1 MTLQSTDVDS
11 QDFTDPDE
19 LETDATGPS
28 PEMRAIYEESLRDVI
43 EGDIVKGTILEI
55 RDDVVLVDIGYK
67 SEGLIP
73 LREFRTPSGE
83 ITAKVGDTV
92 DVYLEQRE
100 DSDGLIVL
108 SREKAEKIKIWDELS
123 QVYEKGGPISG
134 MILGRTKGGL
144 IVDIGVR
151 AFLPGSQVDL
161 RPVRDLDKLIGK
173 AFPMKIIKLNQKRG
187 NIVLSRRELLE
198 EERKHLK
205 EDTLAT
211 LAEGKRV
218 KGKIKNI
225 TEYGAFVDLGGLD
238 GLLHITDMSWGRIGH
253 PSEMFQVGDEIEVV
267 VLKFDRTNE
276 RVSLGYKQRLPDPWE
291 AVEQRYPVGTKF
303 KGKVVSMTDYGAF
316 VELEEG
322 VEGLVHI
329 SEMSWTQR
337 VKHPSKVVAIGDM
350 VEVVV
355 LDVDRANKRISL
367 GMRQAEP
374 NPWNFIEERYPVGTR
389 VEGRVR
395 NLADFGAFVE
405 LEEGIDGL
413 IHISDMS
420 WTKRIRHPSEIL
432 KKGEKVD
439 ALVLHVDKANHRI
452 SLGLKQ
458 VQQDPW
464 QSAVPEK
471 YRVGMD
477 VQGKVIRTTDF
488 GAFVEL
494 EDGVEGLLHVSELSH
509 ERVNKPEDVVQVGQE
524 LILKVIKLDPEER
537 KIGLS
542 LRAIVDSLR
551 DGLAPEED
559 SGHGRKRRRRRGRGG
574 VGAGGV
580 GRNRRTEAPFRRLGK
595 HSAVWRAPGS
605 AASTPGPSAR
615 RRVPRDGREA
625 DDPGHA
631 WGRRAY
637 CTLRRWSP

>member
-1 MTLQSTDVDS
+1 MTLVDS
-11 QDFTDPDE
+11 KVEEFEDLDE
-19 LETDATGPS
+19 METGGPS
-28 PEMRAIYEESLRDVI
+28 QEMREIYEESLRDI
-43 EGDIVKGTILEI
+43 LEGDIVKGTILEV
-55 RDDVVLVDIGYK
+55 RDDVAMVDIGYK
-67 SEGLIP
+67 SEGLIS
-73 LREFRTPSGE
+73 LREFRGPSGE
-83 ITAKVGDTV
+83 MTAKVGDVV

-108 SREKAEKIKIWDELS
+108 SREKAEKIKIWEELAE
-123 QVYEKGGPISG
+123 VYEKGAPITG
-134 MILGRTKGGL
+134 TILGRTKGGL

-211 LAEGKRV
+211 LGEGKHI

-253 PSEMFQVGDEIEVV
+253 PSELFQVGDEIEVV

-316 VELEEG
+316 IELEQG

-350 VEVVV
+350 IEVVV

-420 WTKRIRHPSEIL
+420 WTKRVRHPSEVL
-432 KKGEKVD
+432 KKGEKVE
-439 ALVLHVDKANHRI
+439 AIVLHVDKANHRI

-464 QSAVPEK
+464 QSSVPEK

-509 ERVNKPEDVVQVGQE
+509 ERVNKPEDVVQVGQD
-524 LILKVIKLDPEER
+524 LTLKVIKLDPEER

-542 LRAIVDSLR
+542 LRAFL
-551 DGLAPEED
+551 DGHLEAVPEEEG
-559 SGHGRKRRRRRGRGG
+559 GHGRKKRRR
-574 VGAGGV
+574 
-580 GRNRRTEAPFRRLGK
+580 E
-595 HSAVWRAPGS
+595 
-605 AASTPGPSAR
+605 
-615 RRVPRDGREA
+615 DEE
-625 DDPGHA
+625 D
-631 WGRRAY
+631 
-637 CTLRRWSP
+637 

>member
-1 MTLQSTDVDS
+1 MTLVDS
-11 QDFTDPDE
+11 KVEEVEDLDE
-19 LETDATGPS
+19 METGGPS
-28 PEMRAIYEESLRDVI
+28 QEMREIYEESLRDI
-43 EGDIVKGTILEI
+43 LEGDIVKGTILEV
-55 RDDVVLVDIGYK
+55 RDDVAMVDIGYK
-67 SEGLIP
+67 SEGLIS
-73 LREFRTPSGE
+73 LREFRGPSGE
-83 ITAKVGDTV
+83 MTAKVGDVV

-108 SREKAEKIKIWDELS
+108 SREKAEKIKIWEELS
-123 QVYEKGGPISG
+123 EVYEKGAPISG
-134 MILGRTKGGL
+134 TILGRTKGGL

-211 LAEGKRV
+211 LGEGKHI

-253 PSEMFQVGDEIEVV
+253 PSELFQVGDEIEVV

-316 VELEEG
+316 IELEQG

-350 VEVVV
+350 IEVVV

-420 WTKRIRHPSEIL
+420 WTKRVRHPSEVL
-432 KKGEKVD
+432 KKGEKVE
-439 ALVLHVDKANHRI
+439 AIVLHVDKANHRI

-464 QSAVPEK
+464 QSSVPEK

-494 EDGVEGLLHVSELSH
+494 EDGVEGLLHVSELSN
-509 ERVNKPEDVVQVGQE
+509 ERVNKPEDVVQVGQD
-524 LILKVIKLDPEER
+524 LTLKVIKLDPEER

-542 LRAIVDSLR
+542 LRAFLDEHHEAV
-551 DGLAPEED
+551 PEEEE
-559 SGHGRKRRRRRGRGG
+559 GHGRKKRRR
-574 VGAGGV
+574 
-580 GRNRRTEAPFRRLGK
+580 E
-595 HSAVWRAPGS
+595 
-605 AASTPGPSAR
+605 
-615 RRVPRDGREA
+615 DEE
-625 DDPGHA
+625 D
-631 WGRRAY
+631 
-637 CTLRRWSP
+637 

>member
-1 MTLQSTDVDS
+1 
-11 QDFTDPDE
+11 
-19 LETDATGPS
+19 
-28 PEMRAIYEESLRDVI
+28 MREIYEQSLRDI
-43 EGDIVKGTILEI
+43 AEGDIVKGTILEV
-55 RDDVVLVDIGYK
+55 REDVVLVDIGYK

-73 LREFRTPSGE
+73 LREFRSPAGE
-83 ITAKVGDTV
+83 ITAKVGDAV

-108 SREKAEKIKIWDELS
+108 SREKAEKIKIWEELS

-134 MILGRTKGGL
+134 TILGRTKGGL

-205 EDTLAT
+205 EETLAT

-253 PSEMFQVGDEIEVV
+253 PSELFQVGDEIEVV
-267 VLKFDRTNE
+267 VLKFDRANE

-291 AVEQRYPVGTKF
+291 AVEQRYPVGAKF

-355 LDVDRANKRISL
+355 LDVDRGNKRISL

-395 NLADFGAFVE
+395 NLADFGTFVE

-420 WTKRIRHPSEIL
+420 WTKRIRHPSELL
-432 KKGEKVD
+432 KKGEKVE
-439 ALVLHVDKANHRI
+439 AIVLHVDKANHRI

-458 VQQDPW
+458 IQQDPW
-464 QSAVPEK
+464 QAAVPDK
-471 YRVGMD
+471 YKVGMD

-524 LILKVIKLDPEER
+524 LILKVIKLDAEER

-542 LRAIVDSLR
+542 LRAIADALR
-551 DGLAPEED
+551 DGLPED
-559 SGHGRKRRRRRGRGG
+559 DAGHGRKRRRQE
-574 VGAGGV
+574 
-580 GRNRRTEAPFRRLGK
+580 NQEN
-595 HSAVWRAPGS
+595 
-605 AASTPGPSAR
+605 
-615 RRVPRDGREA
+615 EEE
-625 DDPGHA
+625 
-631 WGRRAY
+631 
-637 CTLRRWSP
+637 

>member
-1 MTLQSTDVDS
+1 
-11 QDFTDPDE
+11 
-19 LETDATGPS
+19 
-28 PEMRAIYEESLRDVI
+28 MREIYEQSVR
-43 EGDIVKGTILEI
+43 DIVEGEIIKGTILEVK
-55 RDDVVLVDIGYK
+55 DDAVLVDIGYK

-83 ITAKVGDTV
+83 VTIKVGDVV
-92 DVYLEQRE
+92 DVYLEQKE
-100 DSDGLIVL
+100 DSEGLIVL

-123 QVYEKGGPISG
+123 QVYDKGGAITG

-144 IVDIGVR
+144 LVDIGVR

-205 EDTLAT
+205 EQTLANLT
-211 LAEGKRV
+211 EGLRI
-218 KGKIKNI
+218 KGKVKNI

-238 GLLHITDMSWGRIGH
+238 GLLHITDMSWGRVGH
-253 PSEMFQVGDEIEVV
+253 PSELFQVGDEVEVV

-291 AVEQRYPVGTKF
+291 AVEQKYPVGSKL
-303 KGKVVSMTDYGAF
+303 KGKVVSLTDYGAF

-337 VKHPSKVVAIGDM
+337 VKHPSKVVAIGDV

-420 WTKRIRHPSEIL
+420 WTKRVRHPSEIL
-432 KKGEKVD
+432 KKGEKVE
-439 ALVLHVDKANHRI
+439 AIVLHVDKANHRI

-458 VQQDPW
+458 IQQDPW
-464 QSAVPEK
+464 QAAVPEK

-477 VQGKVIRTTDF
+477 VKGKVVRTTDF

-509 ERVNKPEDVVQVGQE
+509 DRVNKPEDVVQLGQE
-524 LILKVIKLDPEER
+524 LTLKVIKLDPEER

-542 LRAIVDSLR
+542 LRAFLEGQGESAV
-551 DGLAPEED
+551 EEE
-559 SGHGRKRRRRRGRGG
+559 GKRGGKRRRREGD
-574 VGAGGV
+574 
-580 GRNRRTEAPFRRLGK
+580 E
-595 HSAVWRAPGS
+595 
-605 AASTPGPSAR
+605 
-615 RRVPRDGREA
+615 E
-625 DDPGHA
+625 
-631 WGRRAY
+631 
-637 CTLRRWSP
+637 

>member
-1 MTLQSTDVDS
+1 MTSQSIQSEPSFSTD
-11 QDFTDPDE
+11 PE
-19 LETDATGPS
+19 ETERSGPS
-28 PEMRAIYEESLRDVI
+28 AEMREIYEQSVR
-43 EGDIVKGTILEI
+43 DIVEGEIIKGTILEVK
-55 RDDVVLVDIGYK
+55 DDAVLVDIGYK

-83 ITAKVGDTV
+83 VTIKVGDVV
-92 DVYLEQRE
+92 DVYLEQKE
-100 DSDGLIVL
+100 DSEGLIVL

-123 QVYEKGGPISG
+123 QVYDKGGAITG

-205 EDTLAT
+205 EQTLANLT
-211 LAEGKRV
+211 EGLRI
-218 KGKIKNI
+218 KGKVKNI

-238 GLLHITDMSWGRIGH
+238 GLLHITDMSWGRVGH
-253 PSEMFQVGDEIEVV
+253 PSELFQVGDEVEVV

-276 RVSLGYKQRLPDPWE
+276 RVSLGYKQRLADPWE
-291 AVEQRYPVGTKF
+291 AVEQKYPVGSKL
-303 KGKVVSMTDYGAF
+303 KGKVVSLTDYGAF

-337 VKHPSKVVAIGDM
+337 VKHPSKVVAIGDV

-420 WTKRIRHPSEIL
+420 WTKRVRHPSEIL
-432 KKGEKVD
+432 KKGEKVE
-439 ALVLHVDKANHRI
+439 AIVLHVDKANHRI

-458 VQQDPW
+458 IQQDPW
-464 QSAVPEK
+464 QAAVPEK

-477 VQGKVIRTTDF
+477 VKGKVVRTTDF

-509 ERVNKPEDVVQVGQE
+509 DRVNKPEDVVQLGQE
-524 LILKVIKLDPEER
+524 LTLKVIKLDPEER

-542 LRAIVDSLR
+542 LRAFLEGQGESAV
-551 DGLAPEED
+551 EEE
-559 SGHGRKRRRRRGRGG
+559 GKRGGKRRRREGD
-574 VGAGGV
+574 
-580 GRNRRTEAPFRRLGK
+580 E
-595 HSAVWRAPGS
+595 
-605 AASTPGPSAR
+605 
-615 RRVPRDGREA
+615 E
-625 DDPGHA
+625 
-631 WGRRAY
+631 
-637 CTLRRWSP
+637 

>member
-1 MTLQSTDVDS
+1 VEAGSRVAGERRKPASRRVRFLSVCPEDHEYQAAWPPSEGRQPIRPDRGAAGPRIHSREQEEYCFMTLESVGGRFQGS
-11 QDFTDPDE
+11 QDPEEMDSS
-19 LETDATGPS
+19 GPS
-28 PEMRAIYEESLRDVI
+28 QEMREIYEQSLRDI
-43 EGDIVKGTILEI
+43 AEGDIVKGRILEV
-55 RDDVVLVDIGYK
+55 REDVVLVDIGYK

-73 LREFRTPSGE
+73 LREFRSPAGE
-83 ITAKVGDTV
+83 ITAKVGDAV

-108 SREKAEKIKIWDELS
+108 SREKAEKIKIWEELS

-134 MILGRTKGGL
+134 TILGRTKGGL

-253 PSEMFQVGDEIEVV
+253 PSELFQVGDEIEVV
-267 VLKFDRTNE
+267 VLKFDRANE

-291 AVEQRYPVGTKF
+291 AVEQRYPVGAKF

-337 VKHPSKVVAIGDM
+337 VKHPSKVVAIGDL

-355 LDVDRANKRISL
+355 LDVDRGNKRISL

-420 WTKRIRHPSEIL
+420 WTKRIRHPSELL
-432 KKGEKVD
+432 KKGEKVE
-439 ALVLHVDKANHRI
+439 AIVLHVDKANHRI

-464 QSAVPEK
+464 QDAVPEK
-471 YRVGMD
+471 YKVGMD

-509 ERVNKPEDVVQVGQE
+509 ERVNKPDDVVQVGQE
-524 LILKVIKLDPEER
+524 LILKVIKLDAEER

-542 LRAIVDSLR
+542 LRAIGDSLR
-551 DGLAPEED
+551 DPSPED
-559 SGHGRKRRRRRGRGG
+559 DTAHGRKRRRR
-574 VGAGGV
+574 
-580 GRNRRTEAPFRRLGK
+580 
-595 HSAVWRAPGS
+595 
-605 AASTPGPSAR
+605 
-615 RRVPRDGREA
+615 DGEVEEE
-625 DDPGHA
+625 
-631 WGRRAY
+631 
-637 CTLRRWSP
+637 

>member
-1 MTLQSTDVDS
+1 MVASAIPVFAPRHAGGGAAAPIHSRAQEVRVRMTSQSIQSEPSFSTD
-11 QDFTDPDE
+11 PE
-19 LETDATGPS
+19 ETERSGPS
-28 PEMRAIYEESLRDVI
+28 AEMREIYEQSVR
-43 EGDIVKGTILEI
+43 DIVEGEIIKGTILEVK
-55 RDDVVLVDIGYK
+55 DDAVLVDIGYK

-83 ITAKVGDTV
+83 VTIKVGDVV
-92 DVYLEQRE
+92 DVYLEQKE
-100 DSDGLIVL
+100 DSEGLIVL

-123 QVYEKGGPISG
+123 QVYDKGGAITG

-144 IVDIGVR
+144 LVDIGVR

-205 EDTLAT
+205 EQTLANLT
-211 LAEGKRV
+211 EGLRI
-218 KGKIKNI
+218 KGKVKNI

-238 GLLHITDMSWGRIGH
+238 GLLHITDMSWGRVGH
-253 PSEMFQVGDEIEVV
+253 PSELFQVGDEVEVV

-291 AVEQRYPVGTKF
+291 AVEQKYPVGSKL
-303 KGKVVSMTDYGAF
+303 KGKVVSLTDYGAF

-337 VKHPSKVVAIGDM
+337 VKHPSKVVAIGDV

-420 WTKRIRHPSEIL
+420 WTKRVRHPSEIL
-432 KKGEKVD
+432 KKGEKVE
-439 ALVLHVDKANHRI
+439 AIVLHVDKANHRI

-458 VQQDPW
+458 IQQDPW
-464 QSAVPEK
+464 QAAVPEK

-477 VQGKVIRTTDF
+477 VKGKVVRTTDF

-509 ERVNKPEDVVQVGQE
+509 DRVNKPEDVVQLGQE
-524 LILKVIKLDPEER
+524 LTLKVIKLDPEER

-542 LRAIVDSLR
+542 LRAFLEGQGESAV
-551 DGLAPEED
+551 EEE
-559 SGHGRKRRRRRGRGG
+559 GKRGGKRRRREGD
-574 VGAGGV
+574 
-580 GRNRRTEAPFRRLGK
+580 E
-595 HSAVWRAPGS
+595 
-605 AASTPGPSAR
+605 
-615 RRVPRDGREA
+615 E
-625 DDPGHA
+625 
-631 WGRRAY
+631 
-637 CTLRRWSP
+637 

>member
-1 MTLQSTDVDS
+1 MTSQPVHSGAPFSTDPEEEEQS
-11 QDFTDPDE
+11 
-19 LETDATGPS
+19 GPS
-28 PEMRAIYEESLRDVI
+28 TEMQEIYERSVRDIV
-43 EGDIVKGTILEI
+43 EGEIVKGTILGI
-55 RDDVVLVDIGYK
+55 KDDAVLVDIGYK
-67 SEGLIP
+67 SEGVISLK
-73 LREFRTPSGE
+73 EFRTPSGE
-83 ITAKVGDTV
+83 VTIKVGDVV
-92 DVYLEQRE
+92 DVLLEQKE
-100 DSDGLIVL
+100 DSEGVIVL

-123 QVYEKGGPISG
+123 QVYERGGPVTG
-134 MILGRTKGGL
+134 TILGRTKGGL

-173 AFPMKIIKLNQKRG
+173 PFPMKIIKLNQKRG
-187 NIVLSRRELLE
+187 NVVLSRRELLE

-205 EDTLAT
+205 EQTLSGLT
-211 LAEGKRV
+211 DGKRI
-218 KGKIKNI
+218 KGKIKNL

-238 GLLHITDMSWGRIGH
+238 GLLHITDMSWGRVGH
-253 PSEMFQVGDEIEVV
+253 PSELFQVGDEIEVV

-291 AVEQRYPVGTKF
+291 AVEQKYPVGTKL
-303 KGKVVSMTDYGAF
+303 KGKVVSLTDYGAF

-322 VEGLVHI
+322 IEGLVHI

-337 VKHPSKVVAIGDM
+337 VKHPSKVVTIGDV

-355 LDVDRANKRISL
+355 LDVDRGNKRISL

-420 WTKRIRHPSEIL
+420 WTKRVRHPSEVL
-432 KKGEKVD
+432 KKGDKVE
-439 ALVLHVDKANHRI
+439 AIVLHVDKANHRI

-458 VQQDPW
+458 IQQDPW

-477 VQGKVIRTTDF
+477 VKGKVVRITDF

-509 ERVNKPEDVVQVGQE
+509 ERVNKPEDIVQVGQE
-524 LILKVIKLDPEER
+524 LILKVIKFDPEER

-542 LRAIVDSLR
+542 LRAYLEGQGEGS
-551 DGLAPEED
+551 AEED
-559 SGHGRKRRRRRGRGG
+559 GGRGRKRRRREG
-574 VGAGGV
+574 
-580 GRNRRTEAPFRRLGK
+580 E
-595 HSAVWRAPGS
+595 
-605 AASTPGPSAR
+605 
-615 RRVPRDGREA
+615 E
-625 DDPGHA
+625 
-631 WGRRAY
+631 
-637 CTLRRWSP
+637 

>member
-1 MTLQSTDVDS
+1 MTSHSVQSEAPFSTNPEEVDS
-11 QDFTDPDE
+11 S
-19 LETDATGPS
+19 GPS
-28 PEMRAIYEESLRDVI
+28 AEMREIYEQSVRDIV
-43 EGDIVKGTILEI
+43 EGDIVKGTILEV
-55 RDDVVLVDIGYK
+55 REDAVLVDIGYK
-67 SEGLIP
+67 SEGLIS

-83 ITAKVGDTV
+83 ITIKVGDVV
-92 DVYLEQRE
+92 DVYLEQKE
-100 DSDGLIVL
+100 DSEGLIVL

-123 QVYEKGGPISG
+123 RVYEQGGGITG
-134 MILGRTKGGL
+134 TILGRTKGGL

-198 EERKHLK
+198 EERKQLK
-205 EDTLAT
+205 EAT
-211 LAEGKRV
+211 LAGLVEGKRI

-238 GLLHITDMSWGRIGH
+238 GLLHITDMSWGRVGH
-253 PSEMFQVGDEIEVV
+253 PSELFQVGDEAEVV

-291 AVEQRYPVGTKF
+291 AVEQRYPVGAKL
-303 KGKVVSMTDYGAF
+303 KGKVVSLTDYGAF

-322 VEGLVHI
+322 IEGLVHI

-337 VKHPSKVVAIGDM
+337 VKHPSKVVAIGDS
-350 VEVVV
+350 VDVVV
-355 LDVDRANKRISL
+355 LDVDRGNKRISL

-432 KKGEKVD
+432 KKGEKVE
-439 ALVLHVDKANHRI
+439 AIVLHVDKANHRI

-477 VQGKVIRTTDF
+477 VRGKVVRTTDF

-509 ERVNKPEDVVQVGQE
+509 DRVNKPEDVVQVGQE
-524 LILKVIKLDPEER
+524 LTLKVIKLDPEER

-542 LRAIVDSLR
+542 LRAYLESQGE
-551 DGLAPEED
+551 GLTED
-559 SGHGRKRRRRRGRGG
+559 EGARGRKRRRRD
-574 VGAGGV
+574 
-580 GRNRRTEAPFRRLGK
+580 EAE
-595 HSAVWRAPGS
+595 V
-605 AASTPGPSAR
+605 
-615 RRVPRDGREA
+615 
-625 DDPGHA
+625 
-631 WGRRAY
+631 
-637 CTLRRWSP
+637 

>member
-1 MTLQSTDVDS
+1 
-11 QDFTDPDE
+11 
-19 LETDATGPS
+19 
-28 PEMRAIYEESLRDVI
+28 MREIYEESLRDI
-43 EGDIVKGTILEI
+43 AEGDIVKGTILEM
-55 RDDVVLVDIGYK
+55 REDVVLVDIGYK

-73 LREFRTPSGE
+73 LREFRSPAGE
-83 ITAKVGDTV
+83 ITVKAGDMV

-108 SREKAEKIKIWDELS
+108 SREKAEKIKIWEELS
-123 QVYEKGGPISG
+123 HVYEKGGPISG
-134 MILGRTKGGL
+134 TILGRTKGGL

-205 EDTLAT
+205 EETLAT
-211 LAEGKRV
+211 LAEGKRI

-253 PSEMFQVGDEIEVV
+253 PSELFQVGDEIEVV
-267 VLKFDRTNE
+267 VLKFDRANE

-291 AVEQRYPVGTKF
+291 AVEQRYPGGAKF

-355 LDVDRANKRISL
+355 LDVDRGNKRISL

-389 VEGRVR
+389 VEGRIR

-420 WTKRIRHPSEIL
+420 WTKRIRHPSELL
-432 KKGEKVD
+432 KKGDKVE
-439 ALVLHVDKANHRI
+439 AIVLHVDKANHRI

-464 QSAVPEK
+464 QGAVPEK
-471 YRVGMD
+471 YKVGMD

-509 ERVNKPEDVVQVGQE
+509 ERVNKPDDVVQVGQE

-542 LRAIVDSLR
+542 LRAIADALR
-551 DGLAPEED
+551 DGLPED
-559 SGHGRKRRRRRGRGG
+559 DGGHGRKRRRR
-574 VGAGGV
+574 
-580 GRNRRTEAPFRRLGK
+580 E
-595 HSAVWRAPGS
+595 
-605 AASTPGPSAR
+605 
-615 RRVPRDGREA
+615 DEEE
-625 DDPGHA
+625 
-631 WGRRAY
+631 
-637 CTLRRWSP
+637 

>member
-1 MTLQSTDVDS
+1 MTLVDS
-11 QDFTDPDE
+11 KVEEFEDLDE
-19 LETDATGPS
+19 METEGPS
-28 PEMRAIYEESLRDVI
+28 QEMREIYEESLRDI
-43 EGDIVKGTILEI
+43 LEGDIVKGTILEV
-55 RDDVVLVDIGYK
+55 RDDVAMVDIGYK
-67 SEGLIP
+67 SEGLIS
-73 LREFRTPSGE
+73 LREFRGPSGE
-83 ITAKVGDTV
+83 MTAKVGDVV

-108 SREKAEKIKIWDELS
+108 SREKAEKIKIWEELS
-123 QVYEKGGPISG
+123 EVYEKGAPISG
-134 MILGRTKGGL
+134 TILGRTKGGL

-205 EDTLAT
+205 EETLAT
-211 LAEGKRV
+211 LGEGKHI

-253 PSEMFQVGDEIEVV
+253 PSELFQVGDEIEVV

-316 VELEEG
+316 IELEQG

-350 VEVVV
+350 IEVVV

-420 WTKRIRHPSEIL
+420 WTKRVRHPSEVL
-432 KKGEKVD
+432 KKGEKVE
-439 ALVLHVDKANHRI
+439 AIVLHVDKANHRI

-464 QSAVPEK
+464 QSSVPEK

-477 VQGKVIRTTDF
+477 VRGKVIRTTDF

-509 ERVNKPEDVVQVGQE
+509 ERVNKPEDVVQVGQD
-524 LILKVIKLDPEER
+524 LTLKVIKLDPEER

-542 LRAIVDSLR
+542 LRAFL
-551 DGLAPEED
+551 DGDHEAVPEEEG
-559 SGHGRKRRRRRGRGG
+559 GHGRKKRRR
-574 VGAGGV
+574 
-580 GRNRRTEAPFRRLGK
+580 E
-595 HSAVWRAPGS
+595 
-605 AASTPGPSAR
+605 
-615 RRVPRDGREA
+615 DEE
-625 DDPGHA
+625 D
-631 WGRRAY
+631 
-637 CTLRRWSP
+637 

>member
-1 MTLQSTDVDS
+1 MSS
-11 QDFTDPDE
+11 QAAYSDPPFSAEPEE
-19 LETDATGPS
+19 LESSGPS
-28 PEMRAIYEESLRDVI
+28 KEMQEIYEQSVR
-43 EGDIVKGTILEI
+43 DIVEGEIVRGTILEI
-55 RDDVVLVDIGYK
+55 HDDNVLVDIGYK

-73 LREFRTPSGE
+73 LKEFRSPAGE
-83 ITAKVGDTV
+83 ITAKVGDVV
-92 DVYLEQRE
+92 DVYLEQKE
-100 DSDGLIVL
+100 DTEGLIVL

-123 QVYEKGGPISG
+123 KVYEKGGPVTG
-134 MILGRTKGGL
+134 TILGRTKGGL

-205 EDTLAT
+205 EAT
-211 LAEGKRV
+211 LTNLTEGKV
-218 KGKIKNI
+218 IKGKIKNI

-238 GLLHITDMSWGRIGH
+238 GLLHITDMSWGRVSH
-253 PSEMFQVGDEIEVV
+253 PSELFQVGDEIEVV

-276 RVSLGYKQRLPDPWE
+276 RVSLGYKQRLPDPWD
-291 AVEQRYPVGTKF
+291 AVEQRYPVGSKV
-303 KGKVVSMTDYGAF
+303 KGKVVSLTDYGAF
-316 VELEEG
+316 IELEEG

-337 VKHPSKVVAIGDM
+337 VKHPSKVVAIGDV

-355 LDVDRANKRISL
+355 LDVDRGNKRISL

-374 NPWNFIEERYPVGTR
+374 NPWNSIEERYPVGTR

-420 WTKRIRHPSEIL
+420 WTKRVRHPSEIL
-432 KKGEKVD
+432 KKGDKVE
-439 ALVLHVDKANHRI
+439 AIVRHVDRTNHRI

-458 VQQDPW
+458 VQEDPW
-464 QSAVPEK
+464 QSSVPEK

-477 VQGKVIRTTDF
+477 VQGKVVRLTDF

-509 ERVNKPEDVVQVGQE
+509 DRVNKPEDIVQAGQE
-524 LILKVIKLDPEER
+524 LTLKVIKLDPDER

-542 LRAIVDSLR
+542 LRAFLETRVEPS
-551 DGLAPEED
+551 GEEE
-559 SGHGRKRRRRRGRGG
+559 GGRRRKRRRDDD
-574 VGAGGV
+574 
-580 GRNRRTEAPFRRLGK
+580 
-595 HSAVWRAPGS
+595 
-605 AASTPGPSAR
+605 TP
-615 RRVPRDGREA
+615 EE
-625 DDPGHA
+625 
-631 WGRRAY
+631 
-637 CTLRRWSP
+637 

>member
-1 MTLQSTDVDS
+1 MTSQPVHSGAQFSTDPEEEEQS
-11 QDFTDPDE
+11 
-19 LETDATGPS
+19 GPS
-28 PEMRAIYEESLRDVI
+28 TEMQEIYERSVRDIV
-43 EGDIVKGTILEI
+43 EGDIVKGTILGI
-55 RDDVVLVDIGYK
+55 KDDAVLVDIGYK
-67 SEGLIP
+67 SEGLIS
-73 LREFRTPSGE
+73 LKEFRTPSGE
-83 ITAKVGDTV
+83 VTAKVGDVV
-92 DVYLEQRE
+92 DVFLEQKE
-100 DSDGLIVL
+100 DSEGIIVL

-123 QVYEKGGPISG
+123 RLYEKGGPVTG
-134 MILGRTKGGL
+134 TILGRTKGGL

-173 AFPMKIIKLNQKRG
+173 PFPMKIIKLNQKRG

-205 EDTLAT
+205 EQTLSG
-211 LAEGKRV
+211 LVEGKRI

-238 GLLHITDMSWGRIGH
+238 GLLHITDMSWGRVSH
-253 PSEMFQVGDEIEVV
+253 PSELFQVGDEIEVV
-267 VLKFDRTNE
+267 VLKFDRANE

-291 AVEQRYPVGTKF
+291 AVEQRYPVGSKL
-303 KGKVVSMTDYGAF
+303 KGKVVSLTDYGAF

-322 VEGLVHI
+322 IEGLVHI

-337 VKHPSKVVAIGDM
+337 VKHPSKVVTIGDV

-355 LDVDRANKRISL
+355 LDVDRGNKRISL

-420 WTKRIRHPSEIL
+420 WTKRVRHPSEVL
-432 KKGEKVD
+432 KKGDKVE
-439 ALVLHVDKANHRI
+439 AIVLHVDKANHRI

-458 VQQDPW
+458 IQEDPW

-477 VQGKVIRTTDF
+477 VKGKVVRITDF

-509 ERVNKPEDVVQVGQE
+509 ERVNKPEDIVQVGQE
-524 LILKVIKLDPEER
+524 LILKVIKFDPEER

-542 LRAIVDSLR
+542 LRAYLEGQG
-551 DGLAPEED
+551 DGSAEED
-559 SGHGRKRRRRRGRGG
+559 GGRGRKRRRRE
-574 VGAGGV
+574 GA
-580 GRNRRTEAPFRRLGK
+580 E
-595 HSAVWRAPGS
+595 
-605 AASTPGPSAR
+605 
-615 RRVPRDGREA
+615 E
-625 DDPGHA
+625 
-631 WGRRAY
+631 
-637 CTLRRWSP
+637 

>member
-1 MTLQSTDVDS
+1 MTSQSIQSEPSFSTD
-11 QDFTDPDE
+11 PE
-19 LETDATGPS
+19 ETERSGPS
-28 PEMRAIYEESLRDVI
+28 AEMREIYEQSVR
-43 EGDIVKGTILEI
+43 DIVEGEIIKGTILEVK
-55 RDDVVLVDIGYK
+55 DDAVLVDIGYK

-83 ITAKVGDTV
+83 VTIKVGDVV
-92 DVYLEQRE
+92 DVYLEQKE
-100 DSDGLIVL
+100 DSEGLIVL

-123 QVYEKGGPISG
+123 QVYDKGGAITG

-144 IVDIGVR
+144 LVDIGVR

-205 EDTLAT
+205 EQTLANLT
-211 LAEGKRV
+211 EGLRI
-218 KGKIKNI
+218 KGKVKNI

-238 GLLHITDMSWGRIGH
+238 GLLHITDMSWGRVGH
-253 PSEMFQVGDEIEVV
+253 PSELFQVGDEVEVV

-291 AVEQRYPVGTKF
+291 AVEQKYPVGSKL
-303 KGKVVSMTDYGAF
+303 KGKVVSLTDYGAF

-337 VKHPSKVVAIGDM
+337 VKHPSKVVAIGDV

-420 WTKRIRHPSEIL
+420 WTKRVRHPSEIL
-432 KKGEKVD
+432 KKGEKVE
-439 ALVLHVDKANHRI
+439 AIVLHVDKANHRI

-458 VQQDPW
+458 IQQDPW
-464 QSAVPEK
+464 QAAVPEK

-477 VQGKVIRTTDF
+477 VKGKVVRTTDF

-509 ERVNKPEDVVQVGQE
+509 DRVNKPEDVVQLGQE
-524 LILKVIKLDPEER
+524 LTLKVIKLDPEER

-542 LRAIVDSLR
+542 LRAFLEGQGESAV
-551 DGLAPEED
+551 EEE
-559 SGHGRKRRRRRGRGG
+559 GKRGGKRRRREGD
-574 VGAGGV
+574 
-580 GRNRRTEAPFRRLGK
+580 E
-595 HSAVWRAPGS
+595 
-605 AASTPGPSAR
+605 
-615 RRVPRDGREA
+615 E
-625 DDPGHA
+625 
-631 WGRRAY
+631 
-637 CTLRRWSP
+637 

>member
-1 MTLQSTDVDS
+1 MTLHSVGSEFEQS
-11 QDFTDPDE
+11 QDPEEMDT
-19 LETDATGPS
+19 AGPS
-28 PEMRAIYEESLRDVI
+28 SEMREIYEESLRDI
-43 EGDIVKGTILEI
+43 AEGDIVKGTILEM
-55 RDDVVLVDIGYK
+55 REDVVLVDIGYK

-73 LREFRTPSGE
+73 LREFRSPAGE
-83 ITAKVGDTV
+83 ITIKAGDMV

-108 SREKAEKIKIWDELS
+108 SREKAEKIKIWEELS
-123 QVYEKGGPISG
+123 HVYEKGGPISG
-134 MILGRTKGGL
+134 TILGRTKGGL

-211 LAEGKRV
+211 LAEGKRI

-253 PSEMFQVGDEIEVV
+253 PSELFKVGQQVEVV
-267 VLKFDRTNE
+267 VLKYDHANNE
-276 RVSLGYKQRLPDPWE
+276 RVSLGYKQRIPDPWDNIE
-291 AVEQRYPVGTKF
+291 EKYPVDAQV
-303 KGKVVSMTDYGAF
+303 KGKVVTSDRLRRLCGTGR
-316 VELEEG
+316 G

-350 VEVVV
+350 VDVVV
-355 LDVDRANKRISL
+355 LDVDRGNKRISL

-389 VEGRVR
+389 VEGRIR

-420 WTKRIRHPSEIL
+420 WTKRIRHPSELL
-432 KKGEKVD
+432 KKGDKVE
-439 ALVLHVDKANHRI
+439 AIVLHVDKANHRI

-464 QSAVPEK
+464 QGAVPEK
-471 YRVGMD
+471 YKVGMD

-509 ERVNKPEDVVQVGQE
+509 ERVNKPDDVVQVGQE

-542 LRAIVDSLR
+542 LRAIADALR
-551 DGLAPEED
+551 DGLPDDDA
-559 SGHGRKRRRRRGRGG
+559 GHGRKRRRR
-574 VGAGGV
+574 
-580 GRNRRTEAPFRRLGK
+580 E
-595 HSAVWRAPGS
+595 
-605 AASTPGPSAR
+605 
-615 RRVPRDGREA
+615 DEEE
-625 DDPGHA
+625 
-631 WGRRAY
+631 
-637 CTLRRWSP
+637 

>member
-1 MTLQSTDVDS
+1 
-11 QDFTDPDE
+11 
-19 LETDATGPS
+19 
-28 PEMRAIYEESLRDVI
+28 
-43 EGDIVKGTILEI
+43 
-55 RDDVVLVDIGYK
+55 
-67 SEGLIP
+67 
-73 LREFRTPSGE
+73 
-83 ITAKVGDTV
+83 
-92 DVYLEQRE
+92 
-100 DSDGLIVL
+100 
-108 SREKAEKIKIWDELS
+108 
-123 QVYEKGGPISG
+123 
-134 MILGRTKGGL
+134 
-144 IVDIGVR
+144 
-151 AFLPGSQVDL
+151 VDL

-173 AFPMKIIKLNQKRG
+173 AFAMKIIKLNQKRG

-205 EDTLAT
+205 EETLAT

-253 PSEMFQVGDEIEVV
+253 PSELFQVGDEIEVV
-267 VLKFDRTNE
+267 VLKFDRANE

-291 AVEQRYPVGTKF
+291 AVEQRYPVGAKF

-337 VKHPSKVVAIGDM
+337 VKHPSKVVAIGDV

-355 LDVDRANKRISL
+355 LDVDRGNKRISL

-420 WTKRIRHPSEIL
+420 WTKRIRHPSELL
-432 KKGEKVD
+432 KKGEKVE
-439 ALVLHVDKANHRI
+439 AIVLHVDKANHRI

-458 VQQDPW
+458 IQQDPW
-464 QSAVPEK
+464 QAAVPDK
-471 YRVGMD
+471 YKVGMD

-509 ERVNKPEDVVQVGQE
+509 DRVNKPEDVVQVGQE
-524 LILKVIKLDPEER
+524 LILKVIKVDAEER

-542 LRAIVDSLR
+542 LRAIGDALR
-551 DGLAPEED
+551 EGLPEDDG
-559 SGHGRKRRRRRGRGG
+559 GHGRKRRRR
-574 VGAGGV
+574 
-580 GRNRRTEAPFRRLGK
+580 E
-595 HSAVWRAPGS
+595 
-605 AASTPGPSAR
+605 
-615 RRVPRDGREA
+615 DEEE
-625 DDPGHA
+625 
-631 WGRRAY
+631 
-637 CTLRRWSP
+637 